1 MIGTRNCPSASLIM
15 SDILTLFPTR
25 LYRAE
30 IGTPDLIEDLKRTSE
45 ALAVDDGAGQAWCR
59 KNGYPGYTSYASL
72 NDLPWRFPE
81 FKQLAR
87 LIDPHVKA
95 FAKALEFDLG
105 GGKLEMDSFWVNIL
119 PEGGFHAAHIH
130 PHSVISGTFYV
141 SVPKGAS
148 ALRLEDPRHAMMMA
162 SPPRKAKA
170 SQENQAFVAIAPQPG
185 TLLLWESWLRHDVPM
200 NRSADDRISVSFN
213 YNWV

>member
-1 MIGTRNCPSASLIM
+1 M
-15 SDILTLFPTR
+15 SEILSLFPTR
-25 LYRAE
+25 IYRAE
-30 IGTPDLIEDLKRTSE
+30 LAEFEQIDEIRSACEVLAIDDEAGLK
-45 ALAVDDGAGQAWCR
+45 WCR

-72 NDLPWRFPE
+72 NDLPWRFPA
-81 FKQLAR
+81 FKTLAKV
-87 LIDPHVKA
+87 IDKHVAA
-95 FAKALEFDLG
+95 FAKVLEFDLG
-105 GGKLEMDSFWVNIL
+105 GGKLEMDSLWVNVL

-141 SVPKGAS
+141 SIPKGAS

-170 SQENQAFVAIAPQPG
+170 AQDNQAFVSLAPQPG
-185 TLLLWESWLRHDVPM
+185 TLLLWESWLRHDVPV
-200 NRSADDRISVSFN
+200 NRSADERVSVSFN

>member
-1 MIGTRNCPSASLIM
+1 M
-15 SDILTLFPTR
+15 SEILSLFPTR

-30 IGTPDLIEDLKRTSE
+30 FDDAGLVEELEGACE
-45 ALAVDDGAGQAWCR
+45 ALALDDAAGQKWCL

-72 NDLPWRFPE
+72 NDLPWRFPV
-81 FKQLAR
+81 FKALTKA
-87 LIDPHVKA
+87 IDRHVSA

-105 GGKLEMDSFWVNIL
+105 GGKLVMDSLWVNVL

-141 SVPKGAS
+141 AVPKGAA

-162 SPPRKAKA
+162 SPPKKAKA
-170 SQENQAFVAIAPQPG
+170 ATENQHFVSIAPQPG

-200 NRSADDRISVSFN
+200 NRAESDRISVSFN
-213 YNWV
+213 YKWA

>member
-1 MIGTRNCPSASLIM
+1 M

-30 IGTPDLIEDLKRTSE
+30 IGTPELVEDLTRTSE
-45 ALAVDDGAGQAWCR
+45 ALAVDDSAGQAWCR

-95 FAKALEFDLG
+95 FAKVLEFDLG
-105 GGKLEMDSFWVNIL
+105 RGKLEMDSFWVNIL

-170 SQENQAFVAIAPQPG
+170 GQDNQAFVSIAPQPG

-200 NRSADDRISVSFN
+200 NRSREDRISVSFN

>member
-1 MIGTRNCPSASLIM
+1 MVSSRMADLM
-15 SDILTLFPTR
+15 TLFPTR
-25 LYRAE
+25 LYRETLNDPGLCAE
-30 IGTPDLIEDLKRTSE
+30 IETACRVL
-45 ALAVDDGAGQAWCR
+45 ALDDEAGQLWCQ

-72 NDLPWRFPE
+72 NDLPWRFPI
-81 FKQLAR
+81 FKALGKA
-87 LIDPHVKA
+87 IDKHVSA
-95 FAKALEFDLG
+95 FAKILDFDLG
-105 GGKLEMDSFWVNIL
+105 RSKLVLDSLWVNIL

-162 SPPRKAKA
+162 APPKKAKA
-170 SQENQAFVAIAPQPG
+170 AEQNQSFVSIQPEPG
-185 TLLLWESWLRHDVPM
+185 TLLLWESWLRHDVPI
-200 NRSADDRISVSFN
+200 NRSKDERISVSFN

>member
-1 MIGTRNCPSASLIM
+1 M
-15 SDILTLFPTR
+15 SEILSLFPTR

-30 IGTPDLIEDLKRTSE
+30 LAEEELIEELARTSE
-45 ALAVDDGAGQAWCR
+45 ALAVDDEAGQRWCE

-72 NDLPWRFPE
+72 NDLPWRFPG
-81 FKQLAR
+81 FKRLAR
-87 LIDPHVKA
+87 LIDPHAKA

-141 SVPKGAS
+141 SVPKGAA

-162 SPPRKAKA
+162 APPRKAKA
-170 SQENQAFVAIAPQPG
+170 AVENRAFVTVEPQPG
-185 TLLLWESWLRHDVPM
+185 TLLMWESWLRHDVPM
-200 NRSADDRISVSFN
+200 NRSAEDRISISFN

>member
-1 MIGTRNCPSASLIM
+1 M

-30 IGTPDLIEDLKRTSE
+30 IAGPDLLDDLARTSE
-45 ALAVDDGAGQAWCR
+45 ALAVDDTAGQAWCR

-72 NDLPWRFPE
+72 NDLAWRFPD

-95 FAKALEFDLG
+95 FAKLLEFDLG
-105 GGKLEMDSFWVNIL
+105 GGKLAMDSFWVNIL
-119 PEGGFHAAHIH
+119 PEGGYHAAHIH

-141 SVPKGAS
+141 AVPKGAA

-162 SPPRKAKA
+162 APPRKAKA
-170 SQENQAFVAIAPQPG
+170 SPENRSFVTIEPQPG

-200 NRSADDRISVSFN
+200 NRSAEDRISVSFN